1 MGGNQLIAELAAF
14 NAGFAVVKQFVAN
27 GRDLGDAMG
36 AISQM
41 VGAKEELQ
49 KRGEKKKKSVLSLL
63 GGKTENDFEE
73 FMALEKIKQI
83 EKELQSMMKLY
94 GRAGLWDDWI
104 RYQAEARKQRRQQAL
119 EEKKRKERM
128 WEYIGYAFAA
138 LLFIVGMAAIVVWFK
153 WLRDGV
159 LW

>member
-1 MGGNQLIAELAAF
+1 MIAELAAF

-27 GRDLGDAMG
+27 GRDLSDAMG
-36 AISQM
+36 AIGQM

-73 FMALEKIKQI
+73 FMALEKIKQV
-83 EKELQSMMKLY
+83 EKELESMMKLY
-94 GRAGLWDDWI
+94 GRAGLWDDWV
-104 RYQAEARKQRRQQAL
+104 RHQAEARKQRRQQAL
-119 EEKKRKERM
+119 AEKRRKEQM
-128 WEYIGYAFAA
+128 WEYIAWAIAGITVIGGLVG
-138 LLFIVGMAAIVVWFK
+138 LLLWVK

-159 LW
+159 L

>member
-1 MGGNQLIAELAAF
+1 MIAELAAF

-36 AISQM
+36 AIGQM
-41 VGAKEELQ
+41 VGAKEDLLR
-49 KRGEKKKKSVLSLL
+49 RGQKKKKSVLSVL

-73 FMALEKIKQI
+73 FMALEKIKQL
-83 EKELQSMMKLY
+83 EKDLTSMMKLY
-94 GRAGLWDDWI
+94 GRPGLHDDWI

-119 EEKKRKERM
+119 EEKKRKEQM
-128 WEYIGYAFAA
+128 WEYVGY
-138 LLFIVGMAAIVVWFK
+138 LIAAIVFMSGLIGLVLWLK
-153 WLRDGV
+153 WMRDGA

>member
-1 MGGNQLIAELAAF
+1 MIAELAAF
-14 NAGFAVVKQFVAN
+14 NAGFSVVKQFVAN
-27 GRDLGDAMG
+27 GRDLSDAMG
-36 AISQM
+36 AIGQM

-49 KRGEKKKKSVLSLL
+49 KRGEKKKKSVLSIL

-83 EKELQSMMKLY
+83 EKDLTSMMKLY
-94 GRAGLWDDWI
+94 GRPGLHDDWI
-104 RYQAEARKQRRQQAL
+104 RYQAEARKQRRQKAL
-119 EEKKRKERM
+119 EEKKRKEQM
-128 WEYIGYAFAA
+128 WEYAGY
-138 LLFIVGMAAIVVWFK
+138 LLAAIVFMSGLIGLVLWLK

>member
-1 MGGNQLIAELAAF
+1 MIAELAAF
-14 NAGFAVVKQFVAN
+14 NAGFSVVKQFVAN
-27 GRDLGDAMG
+27 GRDLSDAMG
-36 AISQM
+36 AIGQM

-49 KRGEKKKKSVLSLL
+49 KRGEKKKKSVLSIL

-83 EKELQSMMKLY
+83 EKDLTSMMKLY
-94 GRAGLWDDWI
+94 GRPGLHDDWI

-119 EEKKRKERM
+119 EEKKRKEQM
-128 WEYIGYAFAA
+128 WEYAGY
-138 LLFIVGMAAIVVWFK
+138 LIAAIVFMSGLIGMVFWLK

>member
-1 MGGNQLIAELAAF
+1 MIAELAAF

-36 AISQM
+36 AIGQM
-41 VGAKEELQ
+41 VGAKEELLR
-49 KRGEKKKKSVLSLL
+49 RGQKKKKSVLSVL

-83 EKELQSMMKLY
+83 EKDLTSMMKLY
-94 GRAGLWDDWI
+94 GRPGLHDDWI

-119 EEKKRKERM
+119 EEKKRKEQM
-128 WEYIGYAFAA
+128 WEYIGWFIAF
-138 LLFIVGMAAIVVWFK
+138 FIVVVGIIGLVVWLK
-153 WLRDGV
+153 WLRDGA

>member
-49 KRGEKKKKSVLSLL
+49 KRGEKKKKSVLSFL

-83 EKELQSMMKLY
+83 EKELESMMKLY

-104 RYQAEARKQRRQQAL
+104 RHQAEARKQRRQQAL
-119 EEKKRKERM
+119 EEKKRKEQM
-128 WEYIGYAFAA
+128 WEYAGY
-138 LLFIVGMAAIVVWFK
+138 LLAAIILMLGLIGMVVWLK

>member
-1 MGGNQLIAELAAF
+1 MIAELAAF
-14 NAGFAVVKQFVAN
+14 NAGFSVVKQFVAN
-27 GRDLGDAMG
+27 GRDLSDAVG
-36 AISQM
+36 AIGQM

-49 KRGEKKKKSVLSLL
+49 KRGEKKKKSVLSIL

-83 EKELQSMMKLY
+83 EKDLTSMMKLY
-94 GRAGLWDDWI
+94 GRPGLHDDWI

-119 EEKKRKERM
+119 EEKKRKEQM
-128 WEYIGYAFAA
+128 WEYAGY
-138 LLFIVGMAAIVVWFK
+138 LIAAIVFMSGLIGMVFWLK